1 MRYSNYYYKKQQH
14 KLAAL
19 RWRGGCLQARAS
31 GRAGWCA
38 RRLASASWLAASWCG
53 LAGAGSLCGPAAAA
67 IRRCGAR
74 AVRKCGPG
82 AAGGF
87 AGGRSRPYYPRC
99 AFASDLTCA
108 ICNCH
113 NFVAVWILELRMQ
126 SEVAF
131 LERPLPEMRPKAPPR
146 PPRRLLAIAAG
157 TPERS
162 S

>member
-14 KLAAL
+14 TLVAL
-19 RWRGGCLQARAS
+19 WWRGGYLQARAS

-38 RRLASASWLAASWCG
+38 RRLASASWLAASRGG
-53 LAGAGSLCGPAAAA
+53 LAGAGSLRGPAAAA

-74 AVRKCGPG
+74 AVRECGPG

-108 ICNCH
+108 ICH

-131 LERPLPEMRPKAPPR
+131 LERPLPGMRPKALPR